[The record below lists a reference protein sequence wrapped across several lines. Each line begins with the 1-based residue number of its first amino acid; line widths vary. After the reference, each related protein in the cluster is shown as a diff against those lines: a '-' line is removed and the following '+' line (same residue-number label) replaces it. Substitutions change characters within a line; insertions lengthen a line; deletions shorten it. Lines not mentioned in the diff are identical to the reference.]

1 MTLLLVTLKH
11 LVPFIAF
18 STHFHAQ
25 QYIFAFTSMVSSRY
39 RLNLCLVVQLLSH
52 VWIFAGPWTA
62 ACQAPLFS
70 TISHNL
76 LKFIYIELVMLSS
89 HLILWHTLLFLPS
102 IFPSIGSFPMSWLFT
117 PEGQNIGASASVTV
131 HPMNIQGWFH
141 GKISLQSKGPS
152 RVFSVTCIH
161 ILFLKKVLV
170 KL

>member
-1 MTLLLVTLKH
+1 MENCSSIICLGRETKISGSIKRVLIEYKLTLLH
-11 LVPFIAF
+11 I
-18 STHFHAQ
+18 
-25 QYIFAFTSMVSSRY
+25 
-39 RLNLCLVVQLLSH
+39 VVQLLSGACL
-52 VWIFAGPWTA
+52 FATPRTA